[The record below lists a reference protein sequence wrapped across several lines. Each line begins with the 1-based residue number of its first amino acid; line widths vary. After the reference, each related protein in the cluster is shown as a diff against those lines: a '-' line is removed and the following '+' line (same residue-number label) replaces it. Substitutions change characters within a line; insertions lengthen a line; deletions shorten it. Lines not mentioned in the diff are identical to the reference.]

1 MLGIARSR
9 SEKRITLPPN
19 RWNRI
24 TSFHLP
30 SKRRSAA
37 STFAAYL
44 AAEEAKDADAVSR
57 CFTEDG
63 TVHDE
68 GRDYRGRDAIRQW
81 KQAADEKYRHVLQMV
96 NAQTH
101 GNEVTVRARLTGGF
115 PGSPVE
121 LDHIFK
127 LSNNKIASLE
137 IRS

>member
-37 STFAAYL
+37 STS
-44 AAEEAKDADAVSR
+44 D
-57 CFTEDG
+57 
-63 TVHDE
+63 
-68 GRDYRGRDAIRQW
+68 
-81 KQAADEKYRHVLQMV
+81 AADEKYRYVLQTI
-96 NAQTH
+96 NAQTC
-101 GNEVTVRARLTGGF
+101 GDKVTVHARLTGQF
-115 PGSPVE
+115 LGSPIE

>member
-1 MLGIARSR
+1 M
-9 SEKRITLPPN
+9 TLDAPEP
-19 RWNRI
+19 I
-24 TSFHLP
+24 
-30 SKRRSAA
+30 
-37 STFAAYL
+37 AAYL
-44 AAEEAKDADAVSR
+44 AAEEAKDADALSR

-68 GRDYRGRDAIRQW
+68 GRDYRGRDSIRQW
-81 KQAADEKYRHVLQMV
+81 KQEVKTKYRYVLQMV

-101 GNEVTVRARLTGGF
+101 GNEVIVRARLTGEF

-121 LDHIFK
+121 LDHIFE

>member
-1 MLGIARSR
+1 MLRNFWLCNCPEENSMALDVPEPIA
-9 SEKRITLPPN
+9 E
-19 RWNRI
+19 
-24 TSFHLP
+24 
-30 SKRRSAA
+30 
-37 STFAAYL
+37 YL
-44 AAEEAKDADAVSR
+44 AAEKAKDADAVCR

-63 TVHDE
+63 NVHDE
-68 GRDYRGRDAIRQW
+68 GHDYHGRDSIRQW
-81 KQAADEKYRHVLQMV
+81 KQAADAKYRYALQML

-101 GNEVTVRARLTGGF
+101 GNEVTVRARLTGEF